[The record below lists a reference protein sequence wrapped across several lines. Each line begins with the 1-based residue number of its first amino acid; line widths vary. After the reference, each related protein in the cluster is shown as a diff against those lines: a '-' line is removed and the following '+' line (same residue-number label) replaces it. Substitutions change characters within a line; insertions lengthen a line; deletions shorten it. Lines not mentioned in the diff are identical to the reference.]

1 MLVCLPLVLSSPKVM
16 PVSAAENEE
25 DIPITILNYH
35 KVDNMNIALSVLPE
49 DFDRQMAYL
58 KENGYIRRIGP
69 FFDSGKLE
77 YKGTLVALKVKEGY
91 MQQVAEFINRYPGA
105 THNYEREGEYNL
117 WFTLLTHS
125 EEKRKQILDEI
136 KAQEGVEKLMNLVY
150 NKKYKINVQFKLK

>member
-1 MLVCLPLVLSSPKVM
+1 MLTAFDKSLLNLVQRNL
-16 PVSAAENEE
+16 
-25 DIPITILNYH
+25 PITERPFAELGNILG
-35 KVDNMNIALSVLPE
+35 VSE
-49 DFDRQMAYL
+49 DTVIDRLRNL

-77 YKGTLVALKVKEGY
+77 YKGTLVALKVKDGY
-91 MQQVAEFINRYPGA
+91 MESVAEAINRYPGA

-125 EEKRKQILDEI
+125 EDKRTAILNEI
-136 KAQEGVEKLMNLVY
+136 RTLPGVEKLMNLVS

>member
-1 MLVCLPLVLSSPKVM
+1 MLTNFDKSLLNIIQRNLPISERPFLELAKIL
-16 PVSAAENEE
+16 ETTE
-25 DIPITILNYH
+25 DHVIERL
-35 KVDNMNIALSVLPE
+35 
-49 DFDRQMAYL
+49 RYL
-58 KENGYIRRIGP
+58 KEHGYIRRIGP

-91 MQQVAEFINRYPGA
+91 MQQVAEFINHYPGA

-136 KAQEGVEKLMNLVY
+136 KAQEGVEKLMNLVS
-150 NKKYKINVQFKLK
+150 NKKYKINVQCKLK

>member
-1 MLVCLPLVLSSPKVM
+1 MLTAFDKSLLNLVQRNL
-16 PVSAAENEE
+16 
-25 DIPITILNYH
+25 PITERPFAELGNILG
-35 KVDNMNIALSVLPE
+35 VSE
-49 DFDRQMAYL
+49 DAVIDRLRSL

-77 YKGTLVALKVKEGY
+77 YKGTLVALKVKDGY
-91 MQQVAEFINRYPGA
+91 MESVAEAINRYPGA

-125 EEKRKQILDEI
+125 EDKRTAILNEI
-136 KAQEGVEKLMNLVY
+136 KALPGVEKLMNLVS